1 MDSARGLG
9 YAAQGAGKGVRP
21 SGVEAELQGARL
33 PAHPSVA
40 GPVARTHCTAG
51 LAGLRALGTHHA
63 IREVSVGTDS
73 SHGARE
79 QKFCRFVLLHYG
91 SFHFSVFQACPCGER
106 VSTGMKGGCR

>member
-1 MDSARGLG
+1 MDSARGWG
-9 YAAQGAGKGVRP
+9 YAAQDAGKGVRP
-21 SGVEAELQGARL
+21 LAVEAKLQGARP
-33 PAHPSVA
+33 PAHPLVA

-63 IREVSVGTDS
+63 VHEVSVSTDG

-79 QKFCRFVLLHYG
+79 HKFCCFVLLHYG

-106 VSTGMKGGCR
+106 VSIGMKGGCR